1 MRERSLEVNTFYSVS
16 LMPTPRLSESLNII
30 ILTNQTLSICYVLLQ
45 ALSVYVRYFYIIV
58 TLII

>member
-58 TLII
+58 TLVI